1 MRTLIRLVFVLI
13 LVAVVGLLLV
23 GYWPAGLS
31 LQNAG
36 TESPPSGVEPSKPI
50 DTERVRERAADLGEK
65 AAIATQKIQESVG
78 EAALT
83 TKIKAKMALDDTLK
97 ARAIDVSTTGS
108 TVTVSGRVPTA
119 AARARALALARETDG
134 VSVVI
139 DRLEVGATP

>member
-1 MRTLIRLVFVLI
+1 MRTLIRTVFVLI
-13 LVAVVGLLLV
+13 LVAVVAVLLL

-31 LQNAG
+31 LQKPG
-36 TESPPSGVEPSKPI
+36 TASPSSGTDASGRI

-65 AAIATQKIQESVG
+65 AAVATQKIQESVT

-108 TVTVSGRVPTA
+108 TVTVSGQVPTA
-119 AARARALALARETDG
+119 AARTRALALARETDG

-139 DRLEVGATP
+139 DRLEVRSTP

>member
-13 LVAVVGLLLV
+13 LVGVVAVLLM

-31 LQNAG
+31 LQKAG
-36 TESPPSGVEPSKPI
+36 TDSPSPGAGTSGSI

-65 AAIATQKIQESVG
+65 AAIATQKIQESVT

-97 ARAIDVSTTGS
+97 ARTIDVSTTGS
-108 TVTVSGRVPTA
+108 TVTVSGEVPSA

-139 DRLEVGATP
+139 DHLKVVTP